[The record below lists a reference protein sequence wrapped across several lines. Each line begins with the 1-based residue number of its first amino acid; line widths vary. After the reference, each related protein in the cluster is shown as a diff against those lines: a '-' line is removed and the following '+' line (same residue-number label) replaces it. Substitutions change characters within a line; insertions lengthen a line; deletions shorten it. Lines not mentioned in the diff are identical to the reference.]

1 MPLLPSL
8 IKPED
13 HFELKDLSASTRS
26 NYNMSSNNKQANLF
40 SCFSTQS
47 IPNLQ
52 SMQAVKKSTSSGE
65 ASNLNSPTGAN
76 RGGTTDGDEIIPSPI
91 NTDGENNSTKTILD
105 WIKST
110 DPNNKL
116 NAVIDETNEILNNF
130 ETSFKWNEL
139 NSKIGK
145 LMADI
150 DNSAQMREIEGLT
163 KRLEDLKGFLNQA
176 NKFLIN
182 QSEINDVMKT
192 FIVQ

>member
-13 HFELKDLSASTRS
+13 HFELKDLSSSTRS

-65 ASNLNSPTGAN
+65 ANSNLNSPTGAN
-76 RGGTTDGDEIIPSPI
+76 RGGTTDGDEIIPSPT

-182 QSEINDVMKT
+182 QSEINDVM
-192 FIVQ
+192 